1 MWMKLN
7 KVKGFGRSKQHGHY
21 LLITIFFIKKR
32 RCIVKMHGS
41 TVYTFSFVKS
51 ETPLKKANSIKCKN
65 DLNAGKQSHN
75 VQNPVFSLYSN
86 THNFRY

>member
-1 MWMKLN
+1 
-7 KVKGFGRSKQHGHY
+7 
-21 LLITIFFIKKR
+21 
-32 RCIVKMHGS
+32 MHGS